1 MYDFFDIQTQLK
13 DDGRISVKLNNC
25 KTPVSCFK
33 QRTYFPGAQGAT
45 GDPGFPGPPGRTP
58 PSGFLVVRHSQTE
71 SEPECPDSTSR
82 LWTGYSLLYIEGNER
97 SHHQD
102 LGKVPHFRQ

>member
-33 QRTYFPGAQGAT
+33 QGTYFPGAQGAT

-102 LGKVPHFRQ
+102 LGKVAHFRQ